1 MELLTQFGIG
11 LQQARRKVGKTQED
25 FSNVSSR
32 TYLSS
37 LERGKKAPTITKI
50 EQIASELGVHP
61 LTLFALAF
69 LVEDP
74 GSQERLLSEIS
85 LQLSVIL
92 QGVSADA

>member
-1 MELLTQFGIG
+1 MELLTQFGLG

-74 GSQERLLSEIS
+74 GAQERMLLKVS
-85 LQLSVIL
+85 LELSVIL
-92 QGVSADA
+92 HGDAELT

>member
-1 MELLTQFGIG
+1 MLTQFGLG

-74 GSQERLLSEIS
+74 GAQERMLLKVS
-85 LQLSVIL
+85 LELSVIL
-92 QGVSADA
+92 HGDAELT